1 MLGFLKVFAQGV
13 LYVVLLPLILLILA
27 LYAVY
32 TTITF
37 LYMAVKSIIIFF
49 MGGTPMGDLPEDVE
63 AKRILMEKDFKLE
76 QQQEVNQN
84 LTNALVQTQ
93 LQMAEL
99 LKQQQAQQQDINV
112 ESNIE
117 ENNKPYQ
124 TSEDSELEAP
134 SFETELEEINDD

>member
-117 ENNKPYQ
+117 ENNEPYQ